1 LQIKSEIRI
10 ENMKRFL
17 IFTAVS
23 STVLSASAFAQ
34 DQAPTGLPGVE
45 PQKPIVSAPP
55 PAPEPNSQPAG
66 SWKNFRVGNTD
77 VSISGSVT
85 VDVGT
90 GGSRSSGR

>member
-1 LQIKSEIRI
+1 MI
-10 ENMKRFL
+10 MKRFL
-17 IFTAVS
+17 MFTAVFS
-23 STVLSASAFAQ
+23 MALSASAFAN
-34 DQAPTGLPGVE
+34 DPSPTGLPGVE

-66 SWKNFRVGNTD
+66 TWKNFRVGNTD
-77 VSISGSVT
+77 VSISGSIT